1 MADYKATVQKK
12 EGEDADLDAEEKRVA
27 ALEAELAA
35 AEARVEA
42 ADARYKLFSKQVAEE
57 LAKPVDGQ
65 SDAKKKSGGY
75 PPTKEPGLAEVE
87 AKLPSDDIGPDAV
100 SKGAKNTSARTDKEV
115 SRDRWLANRAAEG
128 KVRNQAKKAREKL
141 RKYQRDK
148 KGEFAQVGD
157 LAEDSPTPTP
167 TKPAVQEQEQKERTP
182 LFESDEVKQG
192 AKSLSERLACLKDRP
207 NAAEKKA
214 AALKVLCGG
223 RENYFSSEPS
233 DVLADLEKRGLVE
246 ASLATE
252 LQGLLKNEAAKGA
265 PIPPE
270 EWLSHAQ
277 KVSGAERKDDEPI
290 KDAEVQYLKW
300 VDRSGFVAAEAELDL
315 AEHKLEELLRHVDA
329 CLPVDDEEKVSETK
343 KVSAEQGIDEDY
355 ADQLQ
360 EQYDAERQSKGMKN
374 TSALP
379 EKVVSKEKWLKDRG
393 SENREFEKNIKA
405 REARRGEAR
414 DSKTASADVGD
425 D

>member
-1 MADYKATVQKK
+1 MADWKATVQKV

-27 ALEAELAA
+27 ALEAELRA

-65 SDAKKKSGGY
+65 SVAKKKILPGQ
-75 PPTKEPGLAEVE
+75 EPGLAEVE
-87 AKLPSDDIGPDAV
+87 AKLPSDDIGPGAV

-128 KVRNQAKKAREKL
+128 KVRNQAKKVREKL

-148 KGEFAQVGD
+148 KSQFAQVGD
-157 LAEDSPTPTP
+157 IAEESPTTTP
-167 TKPAVQEQEQKERTP
+167 TKPAAQEQKERTP
-182 LFESDEVKQG
+182 LFESDEVQQG

-246 ASLATE
+246 ASLVTE
-252 LQGLLKNEAAKGA
+252 LQGLIKNEAAKGA

-290 KDAEVQYLKW
+290 KDGEVQYLKW

-329 CLPVDDEEKVSETK
+329 CLPVDDEETVSTQVKVT
-343 KVSAEQGIDEDY
+343 AEQEIDEDY
-355 ADQLQ
+355 AEQL
-360 EQYDAERQSKGMKN
+360 EDQYDAERQSKGMKN

-379 EKVVSKEKWLKDRG
+379 EKVVSKEKWLAARG

-405 REARRGEAR
+405 RDARRGEAR
-414 DSKTASADVGD
+414 DSKAASADVGD